1 MEGEPL
7 MNDRATLTPEVPVI
21 PNEVQELAGKA
32 AGALAVSRDFKVT
45 TVEQYNAAGDH
56 LKLVKALQ
64 GTLDAQ
70 HRVLKAPILES
81 GRRIDAFFKEP
92 RDRAADAERVLK
104 SAMLGY
110 TRERELVRQ
119 QQEAAAQ
126 TVARKQQERL
136 IASAEKLEAKGK
148 VEQAEA
154 KREQAVMIPTPV
166 IAVETPKIAGVS
178 MRETWS
184 FEVVDESLI
193 PREYLVRDDTKIRAV
208 VRALKSA
215 TNIPGIKAF
224 PEQGISSRRA

>member
-1 MEGEPL
+1 

-45 TVEQYNAAGDH
+45 TVDQYNAAGDH

-104 SAMLGY
+104 AAMLGY
-110 TRERELVRQ
+110 TRAQEVLRQ
-119 QQEAAAQ
+119 QQEAK
-126 TVARKQQERL
+126 ARELADKERL
-136 IASAEKLEAKGK
+136 KLESQAQKLEAKGK

-154 KREQAVMIPTPV
+154 KREMAAVIPTPV

-184 FEVVDESLI
+184 FEVVDAKLV
-193 PREYLVRDDTKIRAV
+193 PDEYKVVDERKLGAV

-215 TNIPGIKAF
+215 TNIPGVRAF